1 MQPSETER
9 GRRWLSNFL
18 DDDRPAASLLLDSLD
33 FVNQDELRSGLQQLI
48 ESLAKEIPTPI
59 GLVPVRELAP
69 DQSYYKTA
77 NRNAKPPLLLSTSF
91 PGSEAIVANI
101 AGSLR
106 RQRQNAGPFVASPS
120 LRNLR
125 ESRAR
130 SILYI
135 DDFSGSGDRLIRF
148 HKQYR
153 RHPTIRSWESY
164 GLVNYHVA
172 AYAMTRSAHDLLSR
186 TFGPDKIHIVRI
198 CPTFSNQ
205 NWTPFE
211 LYHVERLCRE
221 YVSDNLEENALG
233 YNDSRGLMVFS
244 HSAPNNLPA
253 ILWQLYCRAHWE
265 PFFLDKAIPIDLMP
279 LFDESTYEIR
289 LKSSLRRLGQTR
301 LAEGD
306 WRHEAS
312 PRLTNVLLV
321 LAAIARRPRNEI
333 RIVELTR
340 LPHREIS
347 AIIESCRYWNL
358 VGPMGL
364 HLTDKGLSELQHAKG
379 ISLSEERLTLKG
391 STEFYYPRSLRV
403 GR

>member
-1 MQPSETER
+1 MQPSETEH
-9 GRRWLSNFL
+9 GRRWLSNFAE
-18 DDDRPAASLLLDSLD
+18 DDRSAASLLLDSLD
-33 FVNQDELRSGLQQLI
+33 FVGQNELRAGLQQLI

-69 DQSYYKTA
+69 DQSYYKTT

-106 RQRQNAGPFVASPS
+106 RQRGNAGPFVSSPS

-125 ESRAR
+125 EARAK

-135 DDFSGSGDRLIRF
+135 DDFSGSGGRLIKF
-148 HKQYR
+148 HKQFR

-164 GLVNYHVA
+164 GLINYHVA
-172 AYAMTRSAHDLLSR
+172 AYAMTRSAYDRLTI
-186 TFGPDKIHIVRI
+186 TFGSDNIHIVRI

-205 NWTPFE
+205 NWTSLE
-211 LYHVERLCRE
+211 LYHVERVCRE
-221 YVSDNLEENALG
+221 YASDNLEEYALG

-244 HSAPNNLPA
+244 HSAPNNLPT
-253 ILWQLYCRAHWE
+253 ILWQLYFGVHWE
-265 PFFLDKAIPIDLMP
+265 PFFSDKAIPIDLMP
-279 LFDESTYEIR
+279 LFDEPTYEIR
-289 LKSSLRRLGQTR
+289 LKSSLRRLGQSR

-321 LAAIARRPRNEI
+321 LAAIARRARNEI
-333 RIVELTR
+333 RIAELTG
-340 LPHREIS
+340 LSHREIS
-347 AIIESCRYWNL
+347 AIIESCRHWNL
-358 VGPMGL
+358 VGSKGL
-364 HLTDKGLSELQHAKG
+364 HLTDKGLSELRHAKG
-379 ISLSEERLTLKG
+379 ISLSEERVTLKG